1 MNTKQHRRPPHS
13 WFIPIVVFAFV
24 WLLMGELISIHQRA
38 IFNFYVFDQH
48 PFSTPDK
55 SGKDKVF
62 KLKTKKSGKDQVEID
77 QSLSPCITNIQQ
89 ELYFEFLVLNYSEI
103 TNPIIDSEYLKFRS
117 PRAPP
122 IL

>member
-1 MNTKQHRRPPHS
+1 MNSKIHRKPPHS
-13 WFIPIVVFAFV
+13 WFLPILVFAFV

-62 KLKTKKSGKDQVEID
+62 KLKTKKNGKDQVEVD
-77 QSLSPCITNIQQ
+77 QHLTPCLTDRQPGILLEFTDYTFADTQPSIIPLESLRFKAS
-89 ELYFEFLVLNYSEI
+89 
-103 TNPIIDSEYLKFRS
+103 
-117 PRAPP
+117 RAPP
-122 IL
+122 VV

>member
-1 MNTKQHRRPPHS
+1 MNSKIHRKPPHS
-13 WFIPIVVFAFV
+13 WFLPIIVFAFV

-62 KLKTKKSGKDQVEID
+62 KLKTKKSSKDQVEID
-77 QSLSPCITNIQQ
+77 HHFTPCLTDTQPGILLTFSDYTFAETHASFIPDETLS
-89 ELYFEFLVLNYSEI
+89 YKAS
-103 TNPIIDSEYLKFRS
+103 
-117 PRAPP
+117 RAPP
-122 IL
+122 VA

>member
-1 MNTKQHRRPPHS
+1 MNSKTHRKPPHS
-13 WFIPIVVFAFV
+13 WFLPILVFAFV

-62 KLKTKKSGKDQVEID
+62 KLKTKKSSKDQVEID
-77 QSLSPCITNIQQ
+77 HHLTPCLTDNQPGILLVFSDYTFTETLVFIIPVESLR
-89 ELYFEFLVLNYSEI
+89 
-103 TNPIIDSEYLKFRS
+103 LKAS
-117 PRAPP
+117 RAPP
-122 IL
+122 VS

>member
-1 MNTKQHRRPPHS
+1 MNSKTHRKPPHS
-13 WFIPIVVFAFV
+13 WFLPILVFAFV

-62 KLKTKKSGKDQVEID
+62 KLKAKKSGKDQVVID
-77 QSLSPCITNIQQ
+77 HHLAPCLTDTQPGILLEFSDYSYAETRVSIIPVESLRFKS
-89 ELYFEFLVLNYSEI
+89 S
-103 TNPIIDSEYLKFRS
+103 
-117 PRAPP
+117 RAPP
-122 IL
+122 AA